1 MQKHLL
7 KQSSDTTVAL
17 LCVTERW
24 VLLKHIRSICYD
36 FYMYVLQMPVRIAL
50 LGCGPCGMA
59 TLYQYAKMPK
69 DKRPEI
75 VCYEKQK
82 TWGGLWNFS
91 WRIGIHV
98 KITYLRNA
106 YTLKPLDTTYILV
119 YMYMDVHGNAFLT

>member
-1 MQKHLL
+1 
-7 KQSSDTTVAL
+7 
-17 LCVTERW
+17 
-24 VLLKHIRSICYD
+24 
-36 FYMYVLQMPVRIAL
+36 MPVRIAL

-98 KITYLRNA
+98 KITYEPPRGKTNN
-106 YTLKPLDTTYILV
+106 V
-119 YMYMDVHGNAFLT
+119 VSEQV